1 MRTREERFEALAIA
15 DEPALVALADQILAA
30 HSVTVLRP
38 PVSGACMM
46 RAIET
51 AEGSVFNLGEVSIT
65 EAEVELEGERGY
77 CMVMG
82 YAPQKALAG
91 AVLDAAAEANLLFAD
106 IERLLRNSIEAE
118 QRRRTA
124 EWEALAP
131 TRVQFDEI
139 PE

>member
-1 MRTREERFEALAIA
+1 MLTREERFEALA
-15 DEPALVALADQILAA
+15 VAEEDRMVAVADQILGSYA
-30 HSVTVLRP
+30 VTVLRP
-38 PVSGACMM
+38 PASGAVMM

-51 AEGSVFNLGEVSIT
+51 AEGSVFNLGEVAVT
-65 EAEVELEGERGY
+65 EAEVEIRGERGY

-91 AVLDAAAEANLLFAD
+91 AVLDAAAEAAISVEAIDALLGETLDAMN
-106 IERLLRNSIEAE
+106 ET
-118 QRRRTA
+118 RRA
-124 EWEALAP
+124 EWVSLAP